1 MVCSFYMNQL
11 FTLIPI
17 ALLIRIV
24 ASVAEALRHHGIVG
38 TLACLVAL
46 STARGREVKL
56 QQHVRALGPASPA
69 SKVTLPLP
77 EIVSVCQH
85 YIYVA
90 EHSSWC
96 SVTG

>member
-1 MVCSFYMNQL
+1 MHMVCSFYMNQL

-24 ASVAEALRHHGIVG
+24 ASVAETLMHHGIVG

-56 QQHVRALGPASPA
+56 QQRVRALGPASPA

-85 YIYVA
+85 YTSLSTT
-90 EHSSWC
+90 H
-96 SVTG
+96 VTC

>member
-46 STARGREVKL
+46 STTRGREVKL

-85 YIYVA
+85 YMSLSTT
-90 EHSSWC
+90 H
-96 SVTG
+96 VTC

>member
-24 ASVAEALRHHGIVG
+24 ASVAETLMHHGIVG

-85 YIYVA
+85 YA
-90 EHSSWC
+90 SLSTTH
-96 SVTG
+96 VTC